1 MGYII
6 TAFMVLSLILV
17 VWGVIDVWKQTKKY

>member
-1 MGYII
+1 MGYVI

>member
-1 MGYII
+1 MGYVI

-17 VWGVIDVWKQTKKY
+17 IWGVIDVWKQTKKY